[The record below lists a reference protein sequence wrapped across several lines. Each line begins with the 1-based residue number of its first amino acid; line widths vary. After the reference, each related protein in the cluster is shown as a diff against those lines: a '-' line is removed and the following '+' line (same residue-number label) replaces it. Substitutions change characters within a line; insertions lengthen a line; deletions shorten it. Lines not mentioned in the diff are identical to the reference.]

1 MGVKHSVSV
10 AGAVVRE
17 DGRILA
23 IRRHDNGAWE
33 APGGVLEL
41 DETIGAGLAREIREE
56 TGIEAEP
63 VSLTGVYKN
72 MKLGVVALFFRCQM
86 HGGSECLS
94 EETTEIRWIAPSEVE
109 SLMAPTMA
117 VRLLDALSYDGTPQ
131 IRSHD
136 GVRLVDPQ

>member
-41 DETIGAGLAREIREE
+41 DETVESGLAREIREE

-72 MKLGVVALFFRCQM
+72 MKLGVVALFFRCRQV
-86 HGGSECLS
+86 GGTEALS
-94 EETTEIRWIAPSEVE
+94 EETTEVRWILPSEVE
-109 SLMAPTMA
+109 DLMAPTMA
-117 VRLLDALSYDGTPQ
+117 IRLLDALSYEGRPRLRT
-131 IRSHD
+131 HD
-136 GVRLVDPQ
+136 GVQLLA

>member
-1 MGVKHSVSV
+1 VGAKHSVSV

-41 DETIGAGLAREIREE
+41 DETVEAGLAREIREE

-72 MKLGVVALFFRCQM
+72 MKVGVVALFFRCRQI
-86 HGGSECLS
+86 GGVEALS
-94 EETTEIRWIAPSEVE
+94 EETTEVRWILPSEVE
-109 SLMAPTMA
+109 ALMTPTMA
-117 VRLLDALSYDGTPQ
+117 VRLLDALSYEGRPQ
-131 IRSHD
+131 IRTHD
-136 GVRLVDPQ
+136 GVQLLA

>member
-1 MGVKHSVSV
+1 MGAKHSVSV

-41 DETIGAGLAREIREE
+41 DETVEAGLAREIREE

-72 MKLGVVALFFRCQM
+72 MKVGVVALFFRCRQI
-86 HGGSECLS
+86 GGVEALS
-94 EETTEIRWIAPSEVE
+94 EETTEVRWILPSEVE
-109 SLMAPTMA
+109 ALMTPTMA
-117 VRLLDALSYDGTPQ
+117 VRLLDALSYEGRPQ
-131 IRSHD
+131 IRTHD
-136 GVRLVDPQ
+136 GVQLLA